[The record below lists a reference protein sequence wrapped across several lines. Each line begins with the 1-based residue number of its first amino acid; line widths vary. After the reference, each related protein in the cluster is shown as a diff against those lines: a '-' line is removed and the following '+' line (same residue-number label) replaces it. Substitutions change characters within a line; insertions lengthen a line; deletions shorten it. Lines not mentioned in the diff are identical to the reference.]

1 MEQIHKKLFLWRR
14 FTRRG
19 SEGEKLK
26 VLVKVHK
33 KESLKKKLHQKV
45 QYNSG
50 EVTCGVIIK
59 SPGKDFDKSPSE
71 AFDDPEK

>member
-33 KESLKKKLHQKV
+33 KESLKKKLH
-45 QYNSG
+45 
-50 EVTCGVIIK
+50 
-59 SPGKDFDKSPSE
+59 
-71 AFDDPEK
+71 